1 MPSFYSPLRHCIIF
15 HLFTRLLRLRL
26 AMTVGLFFRILNSE
40 FRILNLNLTIYKKNA
55 NQKMNDVSI
64 FAKPYK
70 LAFAFNKS
78 SFANKLALAAASAI
92 SSIVKVPA
100 AALSA
105 IFSSFFQAHKMPRLE
120 FTVPPA

>member
-1 MPSFYSPLRHCIIF
+1 MAIIF
-15 HLFTRLLRLRL
+15 RLQL
-26 AMTVGLFFRILNSE
+26 AMNRTLRVLTKFCFAKLAIQNSE

-55 NQKMNDVSI
+55 NQKNELTFQKSN
-64 FAKPYK
+64 FYK

-120 FTVPPA
+120 LTVPPA